1 MVTEISLQGYGLM
14 DTVALAWFFVCW
26 FGYAFYSER
35 KAQRKDCL
43 SSVLHRHRIR
53 WMGLMMARENRVS
66 DASLIANLERN
77 VSFFASSTLLILA
90 GVVTAL
96 GAAEEL
102 QGAFQNVSWVVHS
115 SLQVLQI
122 KFLVLAGI
130 FIYAF
135 FKFTWSLR
143 QYGFACVIIGS
154 APFYDRIFSTNETQ
168 VLQQESLAADAAHVI
183 SRAAHAFNLGLRSY
197 YFALSFLVW
206 FIHPLFFMA
215 VSAWVVAVLYRREFK
230 SRVLKAMIRSDKTGP
245 LTK

>member
-1 MVTEISLQGYGLM
+1 MVTEISLQDFTVIDL
-14 DTVALAWFFVCW
+14 VALAWFFICW
-26 FGYAFYSER
+26 FGYAYYSER

-43 SSVLHRHRIR
+43 SSVLHRHRVR
-53 WMGLMMARENRVS
+53 WMSLMMTRENRVS

-96 GAAEEL
+96 GAVEEL
-102 QGAFQNVSWVVHS
+102 QGAFQNVSWVVHT
-115 SLQVLQI
+115 SLQVLQV

-154 APFYDRIFSTNETQ
+154 TPLFEQ
-168 VLQQESLAADAAHVI
+168 VPLQASEKSQRQEILATDAAHVI
-183 SRAAHAFNLGLRSY
+183 SRAAYAFNLGLRSY

-206 FIHPLFFMA
+206 FIHPVFFMA
-215 VSAWVVAVLYRREFK
+215 VSTWVVAVLYRREFK
-230 SRVLKAMIRSDKTGP
+230 SRVLKAMVRSETE
-245 LTK
+245 

>member
-1 MVTEISLQGYGLM
+1 MLTDLSPVELSFLDIG
-14 DTVALAWFFVCW
+14 ALCWFFLCW
-26 FGYAFYSER
+26 FGYAYYAER
-35 KAQRKDCL
+35 KATTKACL

-53 WMGLMMARENRVS
+53 WMEQMIARENRVA

-96 GAAEEL
+96 GAVEKFH
-102 QGAFQNVSWVVHS
+102 GATHEIPWIVHS
-115 SLQVLQI
+115 SREVLQI
-122 KFLVLAGI
+122 KLIILGGV

-143 QYGFACVIIGS
+143 QYGFACVIVGS
-154 APFYDRIFSTNETQ
+154 APFVPGDTISAE
-168 VLQQESLAADAAHVI
+168 LPQQAAKVI

-206 FIHPLFFMA
+206 FVHPVFFI
-215 VSAWVVAVLYRREFK
+215 VITAWVVAVLYRREFK
-230 SRVLKAMIRSDKTGP
+230 SRVLRAMKQS
-245 LTK
+245 